1 MARQVDLPTGFM
13 QHRGRIRC
21 MDTVRHRGVDRG
33 SAEDLVVVGSDVDV
47 VAASDGGAAAGS
59 GGDCRSLQ

>member
-1 MARQVDLPTGFM
+1 M

-33 SAEDLVVVGSDVDV
+33 SAEDLVVVGSHVDV